1 MAEIMIYLFL
11 DIFRYH
17 SAQKGNGSVGWGRGA
32 IAIPDFAGKEKRLIR
47 TDIKR
52 F

>member
-17 SAQKGNGSVGWGRGA
+17 SAGWGRGA